1 MDKQISEP
9 IPENIILQNQEVK
22 IFFESSAVGS
32 LVLNEVFCSIV
43 VLNNAGQIIYC
54 NKIFKNIADNNQ
66 QVLGKRFG
74 TYISCSNVA
83 DGAKECG
90 QATFCNH
97 CTVNKLFQGTA
108 EIKEYEISF
117 LQKNNKVLEFL
128 VRPVLFEVM
137 SNRYTLLIIKDISNE
152 KRRRMLE
159 RIFFHD
165 ISNTM
170 TIMNGHLL
178 MLEKDKNN
186 SIKFERVKKTY
197 DKMWDE
203 VKGQKILA
211 DAENGELQIRFSPIE
226 IRTFIQE
233 IIILLQEIYKE
244 NRLLFEFDHAL
255 EGVVIETDETIL
267 RRVIINM
274 IKNAIEASNKE
285 SLVTIKTH
293 VDKKYVKLMIH
304 NEGYIPE
311 EIQAKIFKRSFST
324 KGKGRG
330 LGTYSMKLFTEKYLS
345 GMIDFESL
353 EKSGTTFLVKLP
365 RT

>member
-1 MDKQISEP
+1 MNRQANEQIPKNVIS
-9 IPENIILQNQEVK
+9 QNQEVK

-43 VLNNAGQIIYC
+43 VLNNTGQIIYF
-54 NKIFKNIADNNQ
+54 NKIFQNIAEKNQ
-66 QVLGKRFG
+66 PVLGKRFG
-74 TYISCSNVA
+74 AYISCSNVSE
-83 DGAKECG
+83 GVTECG
-90 QATFCNH
+90 QAAFCKH
-97 CTVNKLFQGTA
+97 CIINQSLQGTT
-108 EIKEYEISF
+108 ELREYEISF

-128 VRPVLFEVM
+128 IRPVLFEVT
-137 SNRYTLLIIKDISNE
+137 SNPYTLLIIKDISNE

-178 MLEKDKNN
+178 MLEKDKGNLL
-186 SIKFERVKKTY
+186 KFERVKKTY
-197 DKMWDE
+197 DRMWDE
-203 VKGQKILA
+203 VKGQKILS
-211 DAENGELQIRFSPIE
+211 DAENEELQIRFSPIE
-226 IRTFIQE
+226 VQTFIQE

-244 NRLLFEFDHAL
+244 NQLVFEGDKLLAD
-255 EGVVIETDETIL
+255 VVIKTDETIL
-267 RRVIINM
+267 RRVIVNM
-274 IKNAIEASNKE
+274 IKNAIEASKKE
-285 SLVTIKTH
+285 SFITIKTF
-293 VDKKYVKLMIH
+293 VDQKNVSFLIH

-330 LGTYSMKLFTEKYLS
+330 LGTYSMKLFTEKYLN
-345 GMIDFESL
+345 GMINFESL